1 MRRLMTFLI
10 VGALVGAAATPALA
24 QVGRTEL
31 RGTVTDETGGAL
43 PGVTV
48 FIQNEADGTFR
59 EVITGGDGSYFA
71 AQLLPGIFS
80 VTAALP
86 GFTTFQTTG
95 YALTVGQTV
104 PLDIILGVGAL
115 EETVTVSGQA
125 PLVDLTSAEVG
136 GTLDSQDLTEM
147 PLQNRSAFAAISL
160 LPGIQFLP
168 SSSQGNDGIIANGQT
183 AAASSLNVDGGYNND
198 STGGGAGGSQV
209 KVAIESVQ
217 EFQVVS
223 GQFDAEFGRSSG
235 AVINAVTKRGTN
247 QWSGAG
253 FSYST
258 STGMTARDYFNNQLF
273 QEDSSTEKPTNN
285 KYEFGGVF
293 GGPIVQDRAHFFVS
307 LERRLTNPARTR
319 QFNSRPDL
327 DWSEPERWRA
337 WNTMYRVDQQING
350 SNSWALRFMRE
361 LSPETDR
368 YGNRTLTSGHN
379 QEDDEMIWVGSYT
392 SVIGNNVVNTVR
404 VTRSWENAAGASPAW
419 YALNGHVSRD
429 GQMRNLAP
437 GYRMSSFWDNIAPWA
452 GGRIDSQWQYNNTTS
467 WFVPDKMGDHDFKFG
482 GTFHRSFIDDFR
494 ENFLGGAFHFNT
506 DMPFDIDNYATYPER
521 LQIRVGAPTGNQ
533 FAYPINTWETFFQD
547 KWTLNERWTL
557 GLGVRWD
564 AEMISAARTD
574 NPLMVPG
581 TDPRDWNNISP
592 RLSVA
597 YDVTGDGRSVLR
609 AGYGYFYDRTLFS
622 GLDNVLQDPV
632 INNSFVASFPRGGG
646 EQGGQE
652 DPGPRNNMPIQD
664 PELQQALYI
673 GSAAAGEC
681 GPATIRD
688 GATHCP
694 LVNHDFVNAVYPPGS
709 TARFNESNVY
719 IDNYRRQQPLFKQLT
734 LGFER
739 ELMPTLSIGVDYVN
753 IRGSGLLNRIN
764 YVAPLRSGTDSSDP
778 LTWYDA
784 WYGSERGGV
793 YDRPENGSPG
803 LGLGLN
809 SFPSCANGAATAGLY
824 SNPALLAMEC
834 AKVGPNGLGPAGLPI
849 GVWQGR
855 LLSIESVGL
864 SAYDG
869 LNVSVEK
876 RYSDRWGMRLSYAAG
891 YSRGDTFEQYGTNGV
906 SLNGVQTQV
915 LGNLHMDR
923 NWQPAEQDRLHI
935 LTLSGRTELPGGITL
950 SPIFRY
956 MSKNPFTVYNARVDL
971 DRNGTNWDPL
981 PAGSY
986 DATAIF
992 PDRTH
997 RNPVT
1002 VEHDGRQGGARAADF
1017 INLDLRFGWRAR
1029 PSEGDTLD
1037 IYFDII
1043 NLFNRP
1049 NFNNPTGNYDSGNFL
1064 NYTSL
1069 RSGGIPRQAN
1079 FGIRYG
1085 F

>member
-1 MRRLMTFLI
+1 MRRLTTFLT
-10 VGALVGAAATPALA
+10 VAALAGAAPALA
-24 QVGRTEL
+24 QQGRTEL
-31 RGTVTDETGGAL
+31 RGRVTDETGGAL

-59 EVITGGDGSYFA
+59 EVITGADGSYFA
-71 AQLLPGIFS
+71 AQLLPGVFT
-80 VTAALP
+80 VTVALP

-95 YALTVGQTV
+95 YELRVGQTL
-104 PLDIILGVGAL
+104 PLDIVLGVGAL

-136 GTLDSQDLTEM
+136 GTLDSQELVDM

-183 AAASSLNVDGGYNND
+183 AASSSLNVDGGYNND

-258 STGMTARDYFNNQLF
+258 NTTMTARNYLNAQQFA
-273 QEDSSTEKPTNN
+273 EDPSVMKPENS
-285 KYEFGGVF
+285 KYEFGGIF
-293 GGPIVQDRAHFFVS
+293 GGPIVQDKAHFFVS
-307 LERRLTNPARTR
+307 LERRLTNPARAR
-319 QFNSRPDL
+319 IFNSRPDL
-327 DWSEPERWRA
+327 NWSAPEKWRA
-337 WNTMYRVDQQING
+337 WNTMYRADHQING
-350 SNSWALRFMRE
+350 NNSWALRFMRE
-361 LSPETDR
+361 TSPETDR
-368 YGNRTLTSGHN
+368 YGNRTVISAHD
-379 QEDDEMIWVGSYT
+379 QEDDEQIWVGSYT

-404 VTRSWENAAGASPAW
+404 ITRSYENAAGASPAW
-419 YALNGHVSRD
+419 YEIGGHQSRD
-429 GQMRNLAP
+429 GQMRNLSP
-437 GYRMSSFWDNIAPWA
+437 GYRMDSFWDGIAPWA

-467 WFVPDKMGDHDFKFG
+467 WFVPDMMGDHDFKFG

-494 ENFLGGAFHFNT
+494 ENFLGGAFHFAT
-506 DMPFDIDNYATYPER
+506 DMPFDVNDYSTYPHR
-521 LQIRVGAPTGNQ
+521 LQVRVGAPTGNQ
-533 FAYPINTWETFFQD
+533 FAYPINTWEAFFQD

-564 AEMISAARTD
+564 AEMLSAERTD
-574 NPLMVPG
+574 NPLMAPR

-632 INNSFVASFPRGGG
+632 INSSFVASFPRGGG

-652 DPGPRNNMPIQD
+652 DPGPRNGMPIQD
-664 PELQQALYI
+664 PELLQALRI
-673 GSAAAGEC
+673 GVAANGEC
-681 GPATIRD
+681 GPATLRD

-694 LVNHDFVNAVYPPGS
+694 LVNHDFVESVYPPGT

-719 IDNYRRQQPLFKQLT
+719 IDNYRRQQPLFKQFT
-734 LGFER
+734 MGFER
-739 ELMPTLSIGVDYVN
+739 ELMPALSIGVDYVN
-753 IRGSGLLNRIN
+753 IRGTGLLNRIN
-764 YVAPLRSGTDSSDP
+764 YVAPYRDGTDSSDP

-784 WYGSERGGV
+784 WYGTDRIGV
-793 YDRPENGSPG
+793 YDRVDTGGPG
-803 LGLGLN
+803 IGGLQTY
-809 SFPSCANGAATAGLY
+809 PSCAQGAVTAGLY
-824 SNPALLAMEC
+824 SNPAVLAAEC
-834 AKVGPNGLGPAGLPI
+834 AKVGSDGLGPAGLPI

-864 SAYDG
+864 SSYDG
-869 LNVSVEK
+869 LNFSMEK
-876 RYSDRWGMRLSYAAG
+876 RYADRWGMRISYALG
-891 YSRGDTFEQYGTNGV
+891 HSRGDTFEQYGTNGI

-915 LGNLHMDR
+915 LGDLNMDE
-923 NWQPAEQDRLHI
+923 NWQPAEQDRRHI

-956 MSKNPFTVYNARVDL
+956 MTEIPFTIYNSRIDL

-981 PAGSY
+981 PAGAYSGTG
-986 DATAIF
+986 ANPITA
-992 PDRTH
+992 
-997 RNPVT
+997 
-1002 VEHDGRQGGARAADF
+1002 EHNGRQGGARSADF

-1029 PSEGDTLD
+1029 PAEGDTLD
-1037 IYFDII
+1037 VFFDII

-1049 NFNNPTGNYDSGNFL
+1049 NFNAAVGNQNNADFM

-1079 FGIRYG
+1079 FGVRYG